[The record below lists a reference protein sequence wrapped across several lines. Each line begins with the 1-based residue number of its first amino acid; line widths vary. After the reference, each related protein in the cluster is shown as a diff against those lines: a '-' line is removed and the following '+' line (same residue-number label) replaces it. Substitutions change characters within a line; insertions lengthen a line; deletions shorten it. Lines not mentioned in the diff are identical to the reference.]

1 METNPIFMTGY
12 ALYLNTYPTTKNMV
26 VEKIFYMNGSNIV
39 YGMYVKK
46 DDVERIR
53 FCFEIDE
60 ERG

>member
-1 METNPIFMTGY
+1 MTGY